1 MTRRSTANRFVSPL
15 AAAILVLSAEAAMC
29 SEIYHRTLEEV
40 VDAKTRVFA
49 ARVKSES
56 REDDEDRVRRVFEV
70 SDVRWV
76 VGTGGVPAPTRL
88 VFSYRVP
95 VMRDAKGNVVGHYS
109 PILESSGKEG
119 DAKPGETW
127 LFFTR
132 DEGSDSEAETFRL
145 EPTSEEK
152 IVKALAAKL
161 AEPVKPAPA
170 PASKTKR

>member
-1 MTRRSTANRFVSPL
+1 MSRESTANRFTIPI
-15 AAAILVLSAEAAMC
+15 AATALFLSAEAAMC
-29 SEIYHRTLEEV
+29 SEIYHRPLEEV
-40 VDAKTRVFA
+40 VDPKTRVFA
-49 ARVKSES
+49 ARVKTES

-76 VGTGGVPAPTRL
+76 VGTGGAPAPARL

-109 PILESSGKEG
+109 PILDSSGKEG

-132 DEGSDSEAETFRL
+132 DAGSHAEAETFRL
-145 EPTSEEK
+145 EPASEEK
-152 IVKALAAKL
+152 TVKALAAKL

-170 PASKTKR
+170 PKTKR